1 MASLSEQNKV
11 RELFDTMTLGV
22 VRSLEKKPGVTDV
35 RLLDRQPADKHIIF
49 TWEQK
54 NMCILPED
62 LKSFYLTTNGLLIQW
77 SIKFDGSVLPL
88 GKMEL
93 NAVASLILLSKAT
106 NISDDKP
113 SLADLDSD
121 TDEEDEQGHVKPH
134 FDTRCKVFELD
145 PCDSFGKVCLVYKD
159 VKAGVTTSQPEVW
172 FLDRSLEW
180 SYLASSF
187 MDYFRMMIVHLG
199 LPLWQ
204 YLFTSTGLSP
214 ETKQWFNLYAP
225 TRLAIDTANMDPDGH
240 QKPNSTEGNQHVLNL
255 PLNALDINRLFKGK
269 TDKGK
274 SKQSQTKKPPMAKT
288 QTSNQSRSGQPGR
301 QNQR

>member
-1 MASLSEQNKV
+1 MASISEQNKV
-11 RELFDTMTLGV
+11 RELFDSMTLGV

-35 RLLDRQPADKHIIF
+35 RLLDRQPAEKHVIF
-49 TWEQK
+49 SWEQK

-62 LKSFYLTTNGLLIQW
+62 LKNFFLTTNGLLIQW

-93 NAVASLILLSKAT
+93 NPVVGLVLISKAT
-106 NISDDKP
+106 TVIDNKP

-121 TDEEDEQGHVKPH
+121 TDSEDDQGHVKPH
-134 FDTRCKVFELD
+134 FDNRCKVFELD
-145 PCDSFGKVCLVYKD
+145 PCDGFGKVCLVYKD
-159 VKAGVTTSQPEVW
+159 IKAGVTTSQPEIW

-225 TRLAIDTANMDPDGH
+225 TRLAIDTANVDTESH
-240 QKPNSTEGNQHVLNL
+240 KKPSTMEGNQSVTNL
-255 PLNALDINRLFKGK
+255 TLNALDVNRLFKGK

-274 SKQSQTKKPPMAKT
+274 AKQLQSKKPPPGKT
-288 QTSNQSRSGQPGR
+288 QNSNQSRSGLLGR
-301 QNQR
+301 QVQR